1 VNLFAFGV
9 GYSAAHFVRRYRDR
23 FGKIAGT
30 TTLPEKAAALRADG
44 IEPFMFDGA
53 STEPGIA
60 RALTGADA
68 VLVSI
73 PPDSGGDPT
82 VRHFAAAIAAAPRLA
97 WIGYLSTVGVYGDH
111 GGGFVDDDTPPQ
123 PLGARSRRRLE
134 AEEAWL
140 DLGARSGK
148 SVHVFR
154 LAGIYGPGRNALA
167 QLAAGTARR
176 IVKPGQVFNRIHV
189 DDIAGVL
196 AASIARPRVGAVYN
210 VADDEPAPPQD
221 VVAYAAGLAGI
232 APPPA
237 VAYAEARLTGMAAS
251 FWSECKR
258 VSNRRIKDE
267 LGVALSYPSYR
278 EGLAALHAA
287 GEGRPSGQAA

>member
-1 VNLFAFGV
+1 L
-9 GYSAAHFVRRYRDR
+9 
-23 FGKIAGT
+23 I
-30 TTLPEKAAALRADG
+30 
-44 IEPFMFDGA
+44 FDGA
-53 STEPGIA
+53 SAEPGIA

-68 VLVSI
+68 LLVSI
-73 PPDSGGDPT
+73 PPDAEGDPT
-82 VRHFAAAIAAAPRLA
+82 LRHFAAAIAAAPRLA

-111 GGGFVDDDTPPQ
+111 GGGFVDEDTPPQ

-140 DLGARSGK
+140 ELGDRAGK
-148 SVHVFR
+148 AVHVFR

-167 QLAAGTARR
+167 QLGAGTARR
-176 IVKPGQVFNRIHV
+176 IIKPGQVFNRIHV
-189 DDIAGVL
+189 EDLAAVL
-196 AASIARPRVGAVYN
+196 AASIARPRAGAVYN
-210 VADDEPAPPQD
+210 LADDEPAPPQD

-237 VAYAEARLTGMAAS
+237 VAYEEARLTGMAAS
-251 FWSECKR
+251 FWGECKR
-258 VSNRRIKDE
+258 VGNRRIKDE

-287 GEGRPSGQAA
+287 GEGRRSGQAA

>member
-1 VNLFAFGV
+1 MNLFAFGV
-9 GYSAAHFVRRYRDR
+9 GYSAAHFVRRYRHR
-23 FGKIAGT
+23 FETIAGT
-30 TTLPEKAAALRADG
+30 VTSDGKTAALRADG
-44 IEPFMFDGA
+44 IEPLIFDGA
-53 STEPGIA
+53 SADPGIA

-68 VLVSI
+68 LLVSI
-73 PPDSGGDPT
+73 PPDAEGDPT
-82 VRHFAAAIAAAPRLA
+82 LRHFAAAIAAAPRLA

-111 GGGFVDDDTPPQ
+111 GGGFVDEDTPPQ
-123 PLGARSRRRLE
+123 PLGARSRQRLE

-140 DLGARSGK
+140 DLGAGAGK
-148 SVHVFR
+148 PVHVFR
-154 LAGIYGPGRNALA
+154 LAGIYGPDRNALA

-176 IVKPGQVFNRIHV
+176 IVKPGQVFNRVHV
-189 DDIAGVL
+189 EDVAAVL
-196 AASIARPRVGAVYN
+196 AASIARPRAGAVYN

-237 VAYAEARLTGMAAS
+237 VAYAEARLTGVAAS
-251 FWSECKR
+251 FWGECKR

-287 GEGRPSGQAA
+287 GEGRRSGQAA